1 MDLQN
6 DIEKA
11 LIYKALNFLETEPEI
26 LTLSTE
32 HFNEVIISELYGII
46 LKLAKEGQKINLLSL
61 HTYLQKNLPGQHD
74 KINNLLIC
82 ASACEVTVTTLQ
94 TSYIIRYLR
103 EFYIKKIILNEISQI
118 QIQCLGSQYEVTDV
132 LKSLSKIENEAY
144 NEIGKTG
151 NLRHLNEFVCESVL
165 QSKERAANYEKG
177 VQNGLSSGITE
188 LDDLLCNF
196 QNKELIIIAGRPAMG
211 KTAIALIMAKHIAKS
226 AGVGLF
232 ELEMSG
238 TRLADRLIL
247 SETDINSEKFKK
259 GNLSTYD
266 FQQIDR
272 AKNTLSKLNFYVD
285 DKASQSIYDVR
296 SKCAI
301 MVKKGLLNII
311 VIDYLGLMETD
322 QAKGKTRERE
332 VAEITRQAKI
342 MAKDFDLPVI
352 LLCQLSR
359 PERGR
364 IGAPHLTDLRD
375 SGAIEQDA
383 DVVIFI
389 HRPEYYNPEAEKN
402 LVELHTAKNRNGQIG
417 VSKCYK
423 NDNFTKLIEPID
435 ENLKAFG
442 MPVNE
447 EFEHNPF

>member
-26 LTLSTE
+26 LTLSAE

-211 KTAIALIMAKHIAKS
+211 KTAIALIMSKHIAKS

-402 LVELHTAKNRNGQIG
+402 LVELHTAKDRNGQIG

>member
-211 KTAIALIMAKHIAKS
+211 KTAIALIMSKHIAKS

-364 IGAPHLTDLRD
+364 VGAPHLTDLRD

-402 LVELHTAKNRNGQIG
+402 LVELHTAKDRNGQIG

-423 NDNFTKLIEPID
+423 NDNFTKLVKPID
-435 ENLKAFG
+435 QDLKAFG

>member
-1 MDLQN
+1 MDLTN
-6 DIEKA
+6 NIEKA
-11 LIYKALNFLETEPEI
+11 LIYKAFNFLESEPEI

-46 LKLAKEGQKINLLSL
+46 LKITKEGQKINLISI
-61 HTYLQKNLPGQHD
+61 HTHLLKNYSGQFD
-74 KINNLLIC
+74 KIQNLLMC
-82 ASACEVTVTTLQ
+82 AATCESSVTTYQ
-94 TSYIIRYLR
+94 TSYIIAYLR
-103 EFYIKKIILNEISQI
+103 EVFIKKVILNEISQI

-211 KTAIALIMAKHIAKS
+211 KTAIALIMSKHIAKS

-322 QAKGKTRERE
+322 QARGKTRERE

>member
-26 LTLSTE
+26 LTLSAE

-364 IGAPHLTDLRD
+364 VGAPHLTDLRD

-402 LVELHTAKNRNGQIG
+402 LVELHTAKDRNGQIG

-423 NDNFTKLIEPID
+423 NDNFTKLIKPTD

>member
-364 IGAPHLTDLRD
+364 VGAPHLTDLRD